1 MTILR
6 MFIDLTCLF
15 SLNIQEIPN
24 VGLRKQCIDVVNEMP
39 EKNYTDWKYS
49 LLTEVFITK

>member
-1 MTILR
+1 

-49 LLTEVFITK
+49 LLIEVFITK